1 MYPAI
6 TSLLTIA
13 GSAIAAYYGAY
24 FKKRGEDK
32 AIADGFAEV
41 LRQTR
46 EMTEATKAIEA
57 QIGDD
62 VWSRQRQWEAKRDV
76 LFECTKHGIQTRY
89 TIDWLEL
96 QYSNEVVSEDLKEAR
111 QKARNDAIDSFDATI
126 ETLRANTALSELMCS
141 PETADVLYEY
151 SKVAVQIARLII
163 NHTESDDS
171 YLTIRED
178 LRQQADLLS
187 EEVMVAIRYEL
198 GMPEIKHQSTES
210 SATPNPAAPNPA
222 KES

>member
-57 QIGDD
+57 QISDD

-76 LFECTKHGIQTRY
+76 LFECTKHGIEARY
-89 TIDWLEL
+89 DIDRLEL
-96 QYSNEVVSEDLKEAR
+96 QYSNEDVTEDLKEAR

-126 ETLRANTALSELMCS
+126 EALRANTALSELMCNR
-141 PETADVLYEY
+141 ETVDVLYEY
-151 SKVAVQIARLII
+151 SKVAVRIVRLII

-171 YLTIRED
+171 YLTTRED
-178 LRQQADLLS
+178 LRQQADVLS

-198 GMPEIKHQSTES
+198 GMPEITPQSTES
-210 SATPNPAAPNPA
+210 SGAVNPAQPSHSA
-222 KES
+222 E